1 MMKSGVPWS
10 IRGIDDDIRE
20 AARAAARRSGVSV
33 SEWLNDLI
41 AEQAAADRATPRRSH
56 HDKDDG
62 GFYPEADAVTD
73 AVQSLT
79 RRIRAMDENS
89 RAALSGL
96 QDRLDEIE
104 DYLGVAAR
112 AGGRSTERARSLKGV
127 ATIVDELS
135 REMDNADETARS
147 SVEGLRKRAPAKNEG
162 RGAGIDRVAE
172 AIRNLDARLSSI
184 SEPAR
189 PSEVGEPPVKLDM
202 IKAHLDTLLARTPGQ
217 PTSGGNPLDA
227 TLRSLESHIDQAKSR
242 LVASVRQPKPRS
254 MTSDEEDRAR
264 RIEKSLAEITTGISA
279 QRASGRSDDDFSSVV
294 AEISARQRSIDERAD
309 YAAFAREQ
317 QKSTESLAELRADV
331 AALSDKIT
339 AAEHDEPEDNE
350 PYLKL
355 AERIDALAAEL
366 PLDRNLLSAI
376 HADLES
382 VRAALDDDAGADR
395 IAGRV
400 SESIRRMPEIER
412 LDAVGEEV
420 AAIRQA
426 LDGADG
432 PRAIARLE
440 MRVAELARG
449 MEAALNASNANN
461 AASGRREN
469 EAIDRLESRLE
480 AIATNIDSFL
490 GRAAPIDAIGEL
502 HERFATVLE
511 RLDEMRATRDEP
523 VAALDDIKS
532 EIAGIRRE
540 IAEREPVN
548 IDHVERQ
555 IAELAER
562 LESVTASEPDGPA
575 LAELEAQV
583 AHLASELERSM
594 PRTST
599 LKQVEENL
607 ARLQGYLS
615 ENREESVEAARSAAR
630 DAVREFAQP
639 QGDSD
644 LVRALKDDLENI
656 RAAAGDSDQ
665 RTQETLGSVHDTLA
679 RVVDRLTRLESENE
693 SEAESAR
700 EPVQATGTYGVGAPV
715 PRAEPAAAIGGALGS
730 LRIPDDNRP
739 LEPGTGKPDLAALRE
754 LARSATD
761 ARREGKSD
769 RRADFIAAARRAA
782 QAAAAEAA
790 EDAEE
795 EVIDDG
801 KPGAFA
807 RIGQAIR
814 SRKRP
819 LLLAAAALVLAI
831 SAIQLFGEGRLAAP
845 ETSPKVALITPDT
858 AGEPFR
864 SPATRPAVAKVQE
877 APIVTQVGGAA
888 LVAPPPDVR
897 TDIAFAAPEA
907 VDSRFGAYPAAPS
920 AIGFE
925 PRSGGEASAPVGSV
939 MESGDTA
946 MSPGVLALETGI
958 GPEKLRQAAA
968 AGDPTA
974 AFEVAARYAE
984 GKAVSRDFAKA
995 AEWYGR
1001 AAEAGIAVAQYRLGS
1016 LYERGQGIDKDLV
1029 AAATWY
1035 QRAADQGN
1043 IGAMHNLAVMMSEGV
1058 DGPPD
1063 HDKAFE
1069 WFLAASNYGVKD
1081 SQYNL
1086 GVIYARGLGPDQDLV
1101 ESYKWFALA
1110 AASGDAEASARRDE
1124 VGKALSPDDL
1134 ARARAVVKVWRAT
1147 SGIPDANTVATPAGG
1162 WDGAFQGVSE
1172 VDRRSLVTKIQ
1183 TILAAQGYDPGPAD
1197 GFEGPQTREA
1207 VRAFQRTVGL
1217 VATGTINGDLVTA
1230 LVSPST

>member
-1 MMKSGVPWS
+1 MKSGVPWS

-20 AARAAARRSGVSV
+20 AARAAARRSGLSV

-41 AEQAAADRATPRRSH
+41 AEQAAVDRAAPRRSH
-56 HDKDDG
+56 HDRDDG
-62 GFYPEADAVTD
+62 DVYPEADAVTD

-147 SVEGLRKRAPAKNEG
+147 SVEGLRKRAPAKS
-162 RGAGIDRVAE
+162 GAGIDRVAE
-172 AIRNLDARLSSI
+172 AIRNLDARLSSM
-184 SEPAR
+184 SGTAK
-189 PSEVGEPPVKLDM
+189 PSEIGEPPVKLDT
-202 IKAHLDTLLARTPGQ
+202 IKAHLDNLLARTPAQ
-217 PTSGGNPLDA
+217 APSGGDALDA
-227 TLRSLESHIDQAKSR
+227 TLRSLENHIDQAKSR
-242 LVASVRQPKPRS
+242 LVASASQPKPRS
-254 MTSDEEDRAR
+254 MTIDEEDRAR

-279 QRASGRSDDDFSSVV
+279 QRAGGRSGHDLSSVV

-317 QKSTESLAELRADV
+317 QKSTQSLAELRADV
-331 AALSDKIT
+331 AALSEKIS
-339 AAEHDEPEDNE
+339 AAERDEPEEDAA
-350 PYLKL
+350 YLKL

-376 HADLES
+376 QADLEA
-382 VRAALDDDAGADR
+382 VRTALDGDVGADR

-412 LDAVGEEV
+412 LDAIGEEV
-420 AAIRQA
+420 ATIRQA
-426 LDGADG
+426 LDSADG

-449 MEAALNASNANN
+449 IEAALNATNANSS
-461 AASGRREN
+461 ASGRRES

-480 AIATNIDSFL
+480 TIATNIDSFL

-511 RLDEMRATRDEP
+511 RLDDMRATRDEP
-523 VAALDDIKS
+523 VAALDNIRS
-532 EIAGIRRE
+532 EIAGIRHE
-540 IAEREPVN
+540 ISEREPVN

-555 IAELAER
+555 IAELAQR
-562 LESVTASEPDGPA
+562 LESVTASEYEGPA

-599 LKQVEENL
+599 LKQVGENL

-630 DAVREFAQP
+630 EAVREFAKSP
-639 QGDSD
+639 GDSD
-644 LVRALKDDLENI
+644 LVRALKEDLENI

-700 EPVQATGTYGVGAPV
+700 EPVQATGTYGADAPI
-715 PRAEPAAAIGGALGS
+715 PRADPAAAIGGALGS

-761 ARREGKSD
+761 VRRDDKSD

-795 EVIDDG
+795 EVDDG

-831 SAIQLFGEGRLAAP
+831 SAIQLFGEGRIAVPA
-845 ETSPKVALITPDT
+845 TSPKVALITPDT
-858 AGEPFR
+858 VGAPHIA
-864 SPATRPAVAKVQE
+864 PAARPAAARVKEV
-877 APIVTQVGGAA
+877 PIVAQVGDAA

-907 VDSRFGAYPAAPS
+907 VDSRFGEYAAAPS
-920 AIGFE
+920 ASGFE
-925 PRSGGEASAPVGSV
+925 PRSGGESPPSVSSAV
-939 MESGDTA
+939 EQADTTA
-946 MSPGVLALETGI
+946 SPGLLALETGI
-958 GPEKLRQAAA
+958 GPEKLREAAA

-974 AFEVAARYAE
+974 AFEVAARFAE
-984 GKAVSRDFAKA
+984 GKAVSRDYAKA

-1086 GVIYARGLGPDQDLV
+1086 GVIYARGIGPDQDLV

-1110 AASGDAEASARRDE
+1110 AAAGDSEASARRDE
-1124 VGKALSPDDL
+1124 VGKVLSPDDL
-1134 ARARAVVKVWRAT
+1134 ARARAAVKGWRPT
-1147 SGIPDANTVATPAGG
+1147 PSIPDANTVAAPAGG
-1162 WDGAFQGVSE
+1162 WDGAFQGVTE
-1172 VDRRSLVTKIQ
+1172 ADRRSLVTKIQ
-1183 TILAAQGYDPGPAD
+1183 TLLAAQGYDPGPAD
-1197 GFEGPQTREA
+1197 GFVGPKTREA

-1230 LVSPST
+1230 LVTPST